1 ISPSAGTDPFK
12 RHEWDFTEP
21 KYVDFPS
28 RGIFHVQVG
37 GGATTGVVSAVNNN
51 SSSWMRAKL
60 AAYRNNPVKLKD

>member
-1 ISPSAGTDPFK
+1 
-12 RHEWDFTEP
+12 
-21 KYVDFPS
+21 VDFPS

-37 GGATTGVVSAVNNN
+37 GGATTGVAVNNN

>member
-1 ISPSAGTDPFK
+1 
-12 RHEWDFTEP
+12 
-21 KYVDFPS
+21 VDFPS

-51 SSSWMRAKL
+51 SSWMRAKL